1 MIWQGYHDNTAHN
14 GFFFAKYDKCLT
26 KYDKCLYKVWRAIAK
41 YDKFYSKVYDVL
53 LQSTTSVIVRYDKCT
68 SANFFIKCVGP
79 SYARAFLIK
88 KCDKYFYKVG
98 QL

>member
-1 MIWQGYHDNTAHN
+1 M
-14 GFFFAKYDKCLT
+14 
-26 KYDKCLYKVWRAIAK
+26 
-41 YDKFYSKVYDVL
+41 L
-53 LQSTTSVIVRYDKCT
+53 LQSTTSVIIRYDKCV

-88 KCDKYFYKVG
+88 KCDKCFYKVG

>member
-14 GFFFAKYDKCLT
+14 GFFFTKYDKCLT
-26 KYDKCLYKVWRAIAK
+26 KYNKCLYKVWRAIAK
-41 YDKFYSKVYDVL
+41 YNKCYNKVYDVL
-53 LQSTTSVIVRYDKCT
+53 LQSTTSVIIRYDKCT

-88 KCDKYFYKVG
+88 KCDKCFYKVG

>member
-1 MIWQGYHDNTAHN
+1 M
-14 GFFFAKYDKCLT
+14 
-26 KYDKCLYKVWRAIAK
+26 
-41 YDKFYSKVYDVL
+41 L
-53 LQSTTSVIVRYDKCT
+53 LQSTTSVIIRYDKCA

-88 KCDKYFYKVG
+88 KCDKCFYKVG